1 MTRRH
6 STTYAAL
13 RIEAVRIS
21 TETFDD
27 DTAPDNPRNRSG
39 RNNAP
44 PFPSEAPETTSCGD
58 RRRIIDLG
66 DRT

>member
-6 STTYAAL
+6 STMYAVL

-21 TETFDD
+21 TEIFDD
-27 DTAPDNPRNRSG
+27 DTAPGNPRNRSG
-39 RNNAP
+39 RNTP

-58 RRRIIDLG
+58 RGRIIDLG
-66 DRT
+66 DKT